1 MADELILSGTL
12 RLSEP
17 GKRRKTA
24 QMFSK
29 LINENTDVFRR
40 YFGAGLFP
48 GSLNIDVPE
57 PPDLQKQLDNG
68 EPKPSFVIPRNELVG
83 MPDYIG
89 DGQAWRC
96 KLECGKIPDPV
107 DCWIFRRIGSRV
119 PAAVIEILAQERL
132 VCSYQLRDGD
142 PVSLRVPSR

>member
-17 GKRRKTA
+17 GKRPKTA
-24 QMFSK
+24 QLFSR
-29 LINENTDVFRR
+29 LIDENRDVFRR
-40 YFGAGLFP
+40 NFRVDLFP

-57 PPDLQKQLDNG
+57 PPNLQKRLDEG
-68 EPKPSFVIPRNELVG
+68 EPKPSFVIPRDELVG

-96 KLECGKIPDPV
+96 KLACGKVPDPV
-107 DCWIFRRIGSRV
+107 NCWIFRRIGSKV
-119 PAAVIEILAQERL
+119 PAGVIEVVARQRL
-132 VCSYQLRDGD
+132 VSTYQLRDGD
-142 PVSLRVPSR
+142 PVTLCVL